1 MQSSSTASQQPQP
14 QLRDQTLVSSIVI
27 VAKVWFAGFF
37 DALAFGRAATILM
50 RSKKAYSTILN
61 CFLLNGLLLLGS
73 YFIYE
78 YLVGPGIKNIIP
90 TERGLHFVFSTV
102 YYVCWVYPVYVFSY
116 VVNLAWYNDIAQQA
130 FIFSGHTTEDK
141 VGDSIGKKMSD
152 IVYDLALCGSFMIV
166 TIAISTFLTNVF
178 SLEATADVFK
188 FIQLSWLYAFYCFD
202 CKWSLRGKWGIT
214 KRVQVFET
222 YWVYMS
228 GFGTPFTLA
237 FYFFPYL
244 VSNGIFALL
253 YPVFLILAVRAKPQK
268 TDNAK
273 YIPLHLP
280 LFWLAD
286 KLNRKFFSF
295 IGLG

>member
-1 MQSSSTASQQPQP
+1 METTSSSNPATKPLQQQTPIHNAKVLAS
-14 QLRDQTLVSSIVI
+14 
-27 VAKVWFAGFF
+27 VWFAGIH
-37 DALAFGRAATILM
+37 DALAFGRVLELYQ
-50 RSKKAYSTILN
+50 RSKKAKSTIHN

-78 YLVGPGIKNIIP
+78 HLVGPGIKSIIP
-90 TERGLHFVFSTV
+90 SETGLHIVFSTL
-102 YYVCWVYPVYVFSY
+102 YYVFWVYPVYVFSY
-116 VVNLAWYNDIAQQA
+116 VVNLAWYSDIAQQA
-130 FIFSGHTTEDK
+130 FTFSGHTTDET
-141 VGDSIGKKMSD
+141 VGTSIGKKVSD

-166 TIAISTFLTNVF
+166 TIAVSTFLTYTF
-178 SLEATADVFK
+178 GLETSAEVFK

-244 VSNGIFALL
+244 VSNGIFALA
-253 YPVFLILAVRAKPQK
+253 YPIFLILAVRAKPQK
-268 TDNAK
+268 TDDAK
-273 YIPLHLP
+273 YIPSHLP
-280 LFWLAD
+280 LFWAAD
-286 KLNRKFFSF
+286 KLNRRLFSF